1 MQSNRTLEIWVG
13 IFVALGFAALLMLSM
28 KVSHLGDLF
37 AEQGYTVTAKF
48 DNIGGLKIKS
58 PVKMSG
64 VRIGRIA
71 EIRYD
76 DDNYQAIVTML
87 IDPQYDKIPYDSSA
101 AIYTAGLLGEQYIG
115 LTAGTGIDDW
125 EDDEDEELDEESE
138 DSSDEVAE
146 TKYYLKD
153 GDQLN
158 PGLTQSAMILEQ
170 LIGQFIYNMAAKDS
184 NSDSK

>member
-13 IFVALGFAALLMLSM
+13 IFVALGFAAILMLSM

-37 AEQGYTVTAKF
+37 AEKGYGVTAKF
-48 DNIGGLKIKS
+48 DNIGGLKVKS

-71 EIRYD
+71 DIRYD

-87 IDPQYDKIPYDSSA
+87 IDPQYDKIPYDSST

-115 LTAGTGIDDW
+115 LTAGTGLDDW
-125 EDDEDEELDEESE
+125 DDEEDEDLDLDEA
-138 DSSDEVAE
+138 SDDDAPEI
-146 TKYYLKD
+146 KYYLKD

-158 PGLTQSAMILEQ
+158 PGLTQSAIILEQ

-184 NSDSK
+184 EE

>member
-13 IFVALGFAALLMLSM
+13 IFVALGFLALLMLSM

-37 AEQGYTVTAKF
+37 AEQGYAVTAKF
-48 DNIGGLKIKS
+48 DNIGGLKVKS

-71 EIRYD
+71 DIRYD
-76 DDNYQAIVTML
+76 NDNYQAIVTMQ
-87 IDPQYDKIPYDSSA
+87 IDPQYNKIPYDSAA

-115 LTAGTGIDDW
+115 LTAGTGLDDW
-125 EDDEDEELDEESE
+125 DDEEDEDLDE
-138 DSSDEVAE
+138 SSDDAPEK
-146 TKYYLKD
+146 KYYLKH

-158 PGLTQSAMILEQ
+158 PGFTQSAVILEQ

-184 NSDSK
+184 E